1 MVKEVLEPQNSNA
14 TAIQWTVHPIK
25 RNWKV
30 SAGLGLFLVIL
41 CAAIYFSFSSATF
54 LLLSVVILVSSL
66 ASFFFPTTYTLRDD
80 CITVRSLLRRFS
92 RQWGFFKSYYPDKNG
107 VLLSP
112 FSSPSRLENFR
123 GVYIKFGHNR
133 AEVVDF
139 IKEKMENQSPGIS
152 QQSLGTEN

>member
-1 MVKEVLEPQNSNA
+1 MVKKGLESQNSNV
-14 TAIQWTVHPIK
+14 TEIQWIVHPIR

-30 SAGLGLFLVIL
+30 SAGVVSFLVIL
-41 CAAIYFSFSSATF
+41 CAAIYFSFNSLAF

-66 ASFFFPTTYTLRDD
+66 SPFFFPTKYTLRDD
-80 CITVRSLLRRFS
+80 RIVVKSLIRRFS
-92 RQWGFFKSYYPDKNG
+92 RQWNFFRSYYPDKNG

-123 GVYIKFGHNR
+123 GVYIRFGHNR

-139 IKEKMENQSPGIS
+139 IGERIKD
-152 QQSLGTEN
+152 QSLSNSTSGPE